1 MKPEPIL
8 DLASINQRPF
18 HYFILALK
26 ATLAVYLAFASLWL
40 ALVVLLSSA
49 LSVAAIRKSKYKIRY
64 IDSKKI
70 LIKLYSSEDKER
82 IDLHENGKLE
92 LRTHFSRGRY
102 SVHVANPTNKID
114 LITTYSYDR
123 AISLIRKVETVTS
136 IKPIIG
142 PHLFKLDP
150 PEITANNVQYNES
163 ACVQTPKEQ
172 INTLK
177 PERLTPPS
185 KPDATLQSEVM
196 HEKEIE
202 IVKEPEPEQFSAQ
215 SEPKAI
221 SQEGAMN
228 AKDIAIA
235 KVTIVWAALFI
246 AVGCYGLATGQYYI
260 PSKHSGLITGGEAY
274 PLSAFTMLLG
284 VTVAAP
290 AALSLSGFNL
300 GKHKKIFLIT
310 QYSFVAAIFY
320 FAFRKF
326 L

>member
-8 DLASINQRPF
+8 DLASINQRPL

-26 ATLAVYLAFASLWL
+26 ATLAVYLAFTSLWL
-40 ALVVLLSSA
+40 ALVVLISSA

-70 LIKLYSSEDKER
+70 LIKLYSTDDKER

-92 LRTHFSRGRY
+92 LRTHFFRGKY
-102 SVHVANPTNKID
+102 SVHAANPTNKID
-114 LITTYSYDR
+114 LLTTHSYDR
-123 AISLIRKVETVTS
+123 AISLIRKLEAATS
-136 IKPIIG
+136 IKPLIG

-163 ACVQTPKEQ
+163 ACIQTPKEQ
-172 INTLK
+172 TNTHK

-185 KPDATLQSEVM
+185 KPDATLQSKVM
-196 HEKEIE
+196 YEKR
-202 IVKEPEPEQFSAQ
+202 IVQEPEPEQFSAQ
-215 SEPKAI
+215 SEPK
-221 SQEGAMN
+221 STSKEGAMN

-235 KVTIVWAALFI
+235 KITIVWAALFI

-274 PLSAFTMLLG
+274 HLSALTMLLG

-290 AALSLSGFNL
+290 AAFRLFGFNL
-300 GKHKKIFLIT
+300 EKHKKIFLII
-310 QYSFVAAIFY
+310 QYIFVAAIFY